1 MIGPIL
7 RVALRAI
14 RTNTLR
20 AALTMLGVIIGVGAV
35 VAMVA
40 LGAGARTAVARQV
53 QNLGSNL
60 LLVLPGSAGI
70 GGVQQGL
77 GALQNLTW
85 EDAQAIKEA
94 VPEVDDVA
102 AEFGRTAQVV
112 FAGANTATQVIGV
125 TPAYQEVRNH
135 HVARGAFF
143 TDEDMRT
150 RARVAVLGPN
160 VVQTLFGSSDA
171 DPVGA
176 RIKVNRVTFDVIGV
190 LEVKGASGFGGASR
204 DDVVVVPLSTAQK
217 RLFGVNY
224 VRQIDVKARSP
235 EEMDGAVAAI
245 GRVMRSR
252 HRIPPGQ
259 DDDFR
264 VFNQADV
271 LSALLGVS
279 QTMTLLL
286 GGIAAVSLL
295 VGGIGIMNIMLVSVT
310 ERTREI
316 GLRKAVGATRADV
329 LLQFLVEAVL
339 LSVSGGVLGI
349 GAGAAG
355 AQLLSRTLGWATQ
368 ISLQAVLLAF
378 SFSVAVGIFFGY
390 YPARRAASLDP
401 IVALRY
407 E

>member
-14 RTNTLR
+14 RANTLR
-20 AALTMLGVIIGVGAV
+20 ATLTMLGVIIGVGAV

-60 LLVLPGSAGI
+60 LLVLPGSVGFGGI
-70 GGVQQGL
+70 QQGL
-77 GALQNLTW
+77 GAQQNLTW
-85 EDAQAIKEA
+85 DDGAAIKDG
-94 VPEVDDVA
+94 VPEVDAVA

-135 HVARGAFF
+135 YVVHGAFF
-143 TDEDMRT
+143 TDDDMKS

-160 VVQTLFGSSDA
+160 VVQTLFGSPDA

-176 RIKVNRVTFDVIGV
+176 RIKVNRATFTVVGV

-204 DDVVVVPLSTAQK
+204 DYVVLVPLSTAQK

-224 VRQIDVKARSP
+224 VRQIDIKVRSA
-235 EEMDGAVAAI
+235 EEMDGAVEAV
-245 GRVMRSR
+245 GRVLRAR
-252 HRIPPGQ
+252 HRILPGQ
-259 DDDFR
+259 DNDFH

-271 LSALLGVS
+271 LGALLGIS

-339 LSVSGGVLGI
+339 LSVAGGVLGI
-349 GAGAAG
+349 GVGAVG
-355 AQLLSRTLGWATQ
+355 AQLLSRTLGWATLM
-368 ISLQAVLLAF
+368 SAQAVVLAF
-378 SFSVAVGIFFGY
+378 SFSVAVGVFFGY